1 MGVLYAWATKE
12 YLLEHMTFGQIVM
25 YYNDGMEFKYPKPRG
40 TSGPRSAR
48 NNTNAENRAEKERLL
63 KQYGLK
69 GDG

>member
-12 YLLEHMTFGQIVM
+12 YLLERMTFGQIVM
-25 YYNDGMEFKYPKPRG
+25 YYNYGMEFKYPKPKG
-40 TSGPRSAR
+40 TSGPASAR
-48 NNTNAENRAEKERLL
+48 QKTNAENRADKERLR